1 MRYIKENTSKLK
13 DIPGSWAGRIKTVK
27 TSILLCTTDLMQ
39 FLSKLQWQFSEKQKK
54 NPKIHIEPQRSQI
67 VKVILRRKIRTRSIM
82 FPIFKLHYETKAIK
96 PYETA
101 IKTDTQI
108 NGIEESPEIEL
119 PISML
124 NLFITQMPRDFP
136 GGPVAK
142 FLCSQCRGL
151 GLIPGQGIKSH
162 VPQLRVC
169 MPQLKILCAT
179 EKIRH
184 K

>member
-96 PYETA
+96 TLRDCHKNRH
-101 IKTDTQI
+101 IDQW
-108 NGIEESPEIEL
+108 NRRESRNRTSHFNAQSIYNLDAKRL
-119 PISML
+119 PWWSS
-124 NLFITQMPRDFP
+124 
-136 GGPVAK
+136 G
-142 FLCSQCRGL
+142 
-151 GLIPGQGIKSH
+151 
-162 VPQLRVC
+162 
-169 MPQLKILCAT
+169 
-179 EKIRH
+179 
-184 K
+184 